1 MSKLMNIKDAQS
13 IDGIINSINNKIS
26 YATKYDN
33 SHRCVVA
40 VDVSAISLA
49 DIVVKLLL
57 EGYCVSLKDNPV
69 NPHRIDLCISWYK

>member
-1 MSKLMNIKDAQS
+1 MATLMNIKDAQT
-13 IDGIINSINNKIS
+13 IDGIIDRINEKIE
-26 YATKYDN
+26 YAIN
-33 SHRCVVA
+33 WEAAHRCVVA